1 MGRVQTASRLPLHVR
16 ERDVWVPG
24 RAKSKGQIGL
34 AHLCV
39 FFKQSEE
46 INVFSKEPE
55 FQPSLPIANSSLSGD
70 NQYQSDNRETNDKV
84 NSLYTMLT

>member
-1 MGRVQTASRLPLHVR
+1 M
-16 ERDVWVPG
+16 
-24 RAKSKGQIGL
+24 AKSTGQIGL
-34 AHLCV
+34 AHLCF

-70 NQYQSDNRETNDKV
+70 NQYQSDNRETNDKL
-84 NSLYTMLT
+84 NSLCT